1 MISDQNKEKHSLSKE
16 GERQTLSRSFAGN
29 LDTEGVVHEPPLP
42 KQYGTELLVLKE
54 GKGVYLW
61 DVQGN
66 KYLDFG
72 SGIAVNAMGYG
83 VEDIAR
89 IAADQMRK
97 IVHTSNLYTTE
108 PTLTLASKLIA
119 SGSFQAVHFGNSG
132 TEANETALKYAR
144 LYAKRKRGEGH
155 HTLLTFSHAF
165 HGRTLGALSVTHT
178 EAYREP
184 FEPLLPGVEVCPYN
198 DVEALRKI
206 VDDRFAGIIV
216 EVVQGE
222 GGLEVMRGEFAQA
235 LNELRDAFDLIL
247 IADEVQTGL
256 GRTGYLYASEGV
268 GLKPDIITLA
278 KPLAGGLPL
287 SATLIPE
294 KINSLLR
301 VGDHG
306 TTFGGGPVTTAV
318 ASYLWDTVSS
328 PEFLKEVREKGEF
341 LEGELEALRK
351 ECSTGSLRLSQVRG
365 MGLLR
370 GLEVEIPTGDMGEW
384 MKRILQAARKEGVL
398 VLRSGKNVIR
408 VAPPLVISRE
418 EIKEGIDKLRRA
430 LKAVASEK

>member
-1 MISDQNKEKHSLSKE
+1 MK
-16 GERQTLSRSFAGN
+16 TWN
-29 LDTEGVVHEPPLP
+29 LDREGIVHEPPLP
-42 KQYGTELLVLKE
+42 RQYGTELLVLKE

-66 KYLDFG
+66 RYLDFG
-72 SGIAVNAMGYG
+72 SGIAVNALGYG
-83 VEDIAR
+83 REDIAR
-89 IAADQMRK
+89 VAADQMRK
-97 IVHTSNLYTTE
+97 IVHTSNLFTTE

-119 SGSFQAVHFGNSG
+119 SGPFQAVHFGNSG

-155 HTLLTFSHAF
+155 HALLTFSHAF
-165 HGRTLGALSVTHT
+165 HGRTLGALSVTPT

-198 DVEALRKI
+198 DVEALKKT
-206 VDDRFAGIIV
+206 VDERFSGIIV

-222 GGLEVMRGEFAQA
+222 GGLEVMSREFAQA
-235 LNELRDAFDLIL
+235 LNELRDIFDLVL

-256 GRTGYLYASEGV
+256 GRTGYLYASEAV
-268 GLKPDIITLA
+268 GLLPDIITLA

-294 KINSLLR
+294 KINSLLK

-318 ASYLWDTVSS
+318 ASYLWDTVSN
-328 PEFLKEVREKGEF
+328 PDFHKEVREKGEF
-341 LEGELEALRK
+341 LEAELESLRK
-351 ECSTGSLRLSQVRG
+351 EWSSGALLLSRVRG
-365 MGLLR
+365 LGLLR
-370 GLEVEIPTGDMGEW
+370 GLEVEVEKGDMGEW
-384 MKRILQAARKEGVL
+384 MKKILQAARKEGVL

-408 VAPPLVISRE
+408 IAPPLVISRE
-418 EIKEGIDKLRRA
+418 EIREGIEKLRRA
-430 LKAVASEK
+430 LQSVASQM

>member
-1 MISDQNKEKHSLSKE
+1 MK
-16 GERQTLSRSFAGN
+16 TWN
-29 LDTEGVVHEPPLP
+29 LDREGIVHEPPLP
-42 KQYGTELLVLKE
+42 RQYGTELLVLKE

-72 SGIAVNAMGYG
+72 SGIAVNALGYG
-83 VEDIAR
+83 REDIAR
-89 IAADQMRK
+89 IASDQMRR

-119 SGSFQAVHFGNSG
+119 SGPFQAVHFGNSG

-144 LYAKRKRGEGH
+144 LYARRKRGEGH
-155 HTLLTFSHAF
+155 HALLTFSHAF
-165 HGRTLGALSVTHT
+165 HGRTLGALSVTPT

-198 DVEALRKI
+198 DVEALKKT
-206 VDDRFAGIIV
+206 VNDRFAGIIV

-222 GGLEVMRGEFAQA
+222 GGLEVMSREFAQA
-235 LNELRDAFDLIL
+235 LNELRDTFDLVL

-256 GRTGYLYASEGV
+256 GRTGYLYASEAV
-268 GLKPDIITLA
+268 GLLPDIITLA

-294 KINSLLR
+294 KINSLLK

-318 ASYLWDTVSS
+318 ASYLWDTVSN
-328 PEFLKEVREKGEF
+328 PDFHKEVREKGEF
-341 LEGELEALRK
+341 LEAELESLRK
-351 ECSTGSLRLSQVRG
+351 EWSSGALLLSRVRG
-365 MGLLR
+365 LGLLR
-370 GLEVEIPTGDMGEW
+370 GLEVEVEKGDMGEW
-384 MKRILQAARKEGVL
+384 MKKILQAARKEGVL

-408 VAPPLVISRE
+408 IAPPLVISRE
-418 EIKEGIDKLRRA
+418 EIREGIEKLRRA
-430 LKAVASEK
+430 LQSVASQM

>member
-1 MISDQNKEKHSLSKE
+1 MKSHQKQSNIEIPIDGE
-16 GERQTLSRSFAGN
+16 GIA
-29 LDTEGVVHEPPLP
+29 HEPPLP
-42 KQYGTELLVLKE
+42 RQYGTELLVLKE

-83 VEDIAR
+83 VEEIAR
-89 IAADQMRK
+89 IAADQIRK

-119 SGSFQAVHFGNSG
+119 SGPFQAVHFGNSG

-144 LYAKRKRGEGH
+144 LYAKRKRGDGH

-165 HGRTLGALSVTHT
+165 HGRTLGALSVTPT

-184 FEPLLPGVEVCPYN
+184 FEPLVPGVEVCPYN
-198 DVEALRKI
+198 DVEALKRI
-206 VDDRFAGIIV
+206 VDSRFAGIIV

-222 GGLEVMRGEFAQA
+222 GGLEVMTKEFARA
-235 LNELRDAFDLIL
+235 LNEVRDAFDLIL
-247 IADEVQTGL
+247 IADEVQTGM
-256 GRTGYLYASEGV
+256 GRTGYLYASESV

-294 KINSLLR
+294 KINALLQ

-318 ASYLWDTVSS
+318 ASYLWDTVNN
-328 PEFLKEVREKGEF
+328 PDFLMGVREKGEF
-341 LEGELEALRK
+341 LGEALEALRK
-351 ECSTGSLRLSQVRG
+351 ECPSGAIRLSRVRG

-370 GLEVEIPTGDMGEW
+370 GLEVEAEEGDLSEW

-408 VAPPLVISRE
+408 IAPPLVISHG
-418 EIKEGIDKLRRA
+418 EIEEGIERLKGA
-430 LKAVASEK
+430 LKSIVG

>member
-1 MISDQNKEKHSLSKE
+1 MK
-16 GERQTLSRSFAGN
+16 TWN
-29 LDTEGVVHEPPLP
+29 LDREGIVHEPPLP
-42 KQYGTELLVLKE
+42 RQYGTELLVLKE

-66 KYLDFG
+66 RYLDFG
-72 SGIAVNAMGYG
+72 SGIAVNALGYG
-83 VEDIAR
+83 REDIAR
-89 IAADQMRK
+89 IASDQMRK

-119 SGSFQAVHFGNSG
+119 SGPFQAVHFGNSG

-144 LYAKRKRGEGH
+144 LYARRKRGEGH
-155 HTLLTFSHAF
+155 HALLTFSHAF
-165 HGRTLGALSVTHT
+165 HGRTLGALSVTPT

-198 DVEALRKI
+198 DVEALKKT
-206 VDDRFAGIIV
+206 VNDRFAGIIV

-222 GGLEVMRGEFAQA
+222 GGLEVMSREFAQA
-235 LNELRDAFDLIL
+235 LNELRDAFDLVL

-256 GRTGYLYASEGV
+256 GRTGYLYASEAV
-268 GLKPDIITLA
+268 GLLPDIITLA

-294 KINSLLR
+294 KINSLLK

-318 ASYLWDTVSS
+318 ASYLWDTVSN
-328 PEFLKEVREKGEF
+328 PDFHKEVREKGEF
-341 LEGELEALRK
+341 LEAELESLRK
-351 ECSTGSLRLSQVRG
+351 EWSSGALLLSRVRG
-365 MGLLR
+365 LGLLR
-370 GLEVEIPTGDMGEW
+370 GLEVEVEKGDMGEW
-384 MKRILQAARKEGVL
+384 MKKILQAARKEGVL

-408 VAPPLVISRE
+408 IAPPLVISRE
-418 EIKEGIDKLRRA
+418 EIREGIEKLRRA
-430 LKAVASEK
+430 LQSVASQM

>member
-1 MISDQNKEKHSLSKE
+1 MK
-16 GERQTLSRSFAGN
+16 TWN
-29 LDTEGVVHEPPLP
+29 LDREGIVHEPPLP
-42 KQYGTELLVLKE
+42 RQYGTELLVLKE

-66 KYLDFG
+66 RYLDFG
-72 SGIAVNAMGYG
+72 SGIAVNALGYG
-83 VEDIAR
+83 REDIAR
-89 IAADQMRK
+89 VAADQMRK
-97 IVHTSNLYTTE
+97 IVHTSNLFTTE

-119 SGSFQAVHFGNSG
+119 SGPFQAVHFGNSG

-155 HTLLTFSHAF
+155 HALLTFSHAF
-165 HGRTLGALSVTHT
+165 HGRTLGALSVTPT

-198 DVEALRKI
+198 DVEALKKT
-206 VDDRFAGIIV
+206 VDERFSGIIV

-222 GGLEVMRGEFAQA
+222 GGLEVMSREFAQA
-235 LNELRDAFDLIL
+235 LNELRDAFDLVL

-256 GRTGYLYASEGV
+256 GRTGYLYASEAV

-294 KINSLLR
+294 KINSLLK

-318 ASYLWDTVSS
+318 ASYLWDTVSN
-328 PEFLKEVREKGEF
+328 PDFHKEVREKGEF
-341 LEGELEALRK
+341 LEAELESLRK
-351 ECSTGSLRLSQVRG
+351 EWSSGALLLSRVRG
-365 MGLLR
+365 LGLLR
-370 GLEVEIPTGDMGEW
+370 GLEVEVEKGDMGEW
-384 MKRILQAARKEGVL
+384 MKKILQAARKEGVL

-408 VAPPLVISRE
+408 IAPPLVISRE
-418 EIKEGIDKLRRA
+418 EIREGIEKLRRA
-430 LKAVASEK
+430 LQSVASQM

>member
-1 MISDQNKEKHSLSKE
+1 MKTWNSDRE
-16 GERQTLSRSFAGN
+16 GI
-29 LDTEGVVHEPPLP
+29 VHEPPLP
-42 KQYGTELLVLKE
+42 RQYGTELLVLKE

-66 KYLDFG
+66 RYLDFG
-72 SGIAVNAMGYG
+72 SGIAVNALGYG
-83 VEDIAR
+83 REDIAR
-89 IAADQMRK
+89 VAADQMRK
-97 IVHTSNLYTTE
+97 IVHTSNLFTTE

-119 SGSFQAVHFGNSG
+119 SGPFQAVHFGNSG

-155 HTLLTFSHAF
+155 HALLTFSHAF
-165 HGRTLGALSVTHT
+165 HGRTLGALSVTPT

-198 DVEALRKI
+198 DVEALKKT
-206 VDDRFAGIIV
+206 VDERFSGIIV

-222 GGLEVMRGEFAQA
+222 GGLEVMSREFAQA
-235 LNELRDAFDLIL
+235 LNELRDAFDLVL

-256 GRTGYLYASEGV
+256 GRTGYLYASEAV

-294 KINSLLR
+294 KINSLLK

-318 ASYLWDTVSS
+318 ASYLWDTVSN
-328 PEFLKEVREKGEF
+328 PDFHKEVREKGEF
-341 LEGELEALRK
+341 LEAELESLRK
-351 ECSTGSLRLSQVRG
+351 EWSSGALLLSRVRG
-365 MGLLR
+365 LGLLR
-370 GLEVEIPTGDMGEW
+370 GLEVEVEKGDMGEW
-384 MKRILQAARKEGVL
+384 MKKILQAARKEGVL

-408 VAPPLVISRE
+408 IAPPLVISRE
-418 EIKEGIDKLRRA
+418 EIREGIEKLRRA
-430 LKAVASEK
+430 LQSVASQM

>member
-1 MISDQNKEKHSLSKE
+1 MKTWNSDRE
-16 GERQTLSRSFAGN
+16 GI
-29 LDTEGVVHEPPLP
+29 VHEPPLP
-42 KQYGTELLVLKE
+42 RQYGTELLVLKE

-66 KYLDFG
+66 RYLDFG
-72 SGIAVNAMGYG
+72 SGIAVNALGYG
-83 VEDIAR
+83 REDIAR
-89 IAADQMRK
+89 VAADQMRK

-119 SGSFQAVHFGNSG
+119 SGPFQAVHFGNSG

-144 LYAKRKRGEGH
+144 LYARRKRGEGH
-155 HTLLTFSHAF
+155 HALLTFSHAF
-165 HGRTLGALSVTHT
+165 HGRTLGALSVTPT

-198 DVEALRKI
+198 DVEALKKT
-206 VDDRFAGIIV
+206 VDERFSGIIV

-222 GGLEVMRGEFAQA
+222 GGLEVMSREFAQA
-235 LNELRDAFDLIL
+235 LNELRDTFDLVL

-256 GRTGYLYASEGV
+256 GRTGYLYASEAV
-268 GLKPDIITLA
+268 GLLPDIITLA

-294 KINSLLR
+294 KINSLLK

-318 ASYLWDTVSS
+318 ASYLWDTVSN
-328 PEFLKEVREKGEF
+328 PDFHKEVREKGEY
-341 LEGELEALRK
+341 LEAELESLRK
-351 ECSTGSLRLSQVRG
+351 EWSSGALLLSRVRG
-365 MGLLR
+365 LGLLR
-370 GLEVEIPTGDMGEW
+370 GLEVEVEKGDMGEW
-384 MKRILQAARKEGVL
+384 MKKILQAARKEGVL

-408 VAPPLVISRE
+408 IAPPLVISRE
-418 EIKEGIDKLRRA
+418 EIREGIEKLRRA
-430 LKAVASEK
+430 LQSVASQM

>member
-1 MISDQNKEKHSLSKE
+1 MKTWNSDRE
-16 GERQTLSRSFAGN
+16 GI
-29 LDTEGVVHEPPLP
+29 VHEPPLP
-42 KQYGTELLVLKE
+42 RQYGTELLVLKE

-66 KYLDFG
+66 RYLDFG
-72 SGIAVNAMGYG
+72 SGIAVNALGYG
-83 VEDIAR
+83 REDIAR
-89 IAADQMRK
+89 VAADQMRK
-97 IVHTSNLYTTE
+97 IVHTSNLFTTE

-119 SGSFQAVHFGNSG
+119 SGPFQAVHFGNSG

-155 HTLLTFSHAF
+155 HALLTFSHAF
-165 HGRTLGALSVTHT
+165 HGRTLGALSVTPT

-198 DVEALRKI
+198 DVEALKKT
-206 VDDRFAGIIV
+206 VDERFSGIIV

-222 GGLEVMRGEFAQA
+222 GGLEVMSREFAQA
-235 LNELRDAFDLIL
+235 LNELRDAFDLVL

-256 GRTGYLYASEGV
+256 GRTGYLYASEAV
-268 GLKPDIITLA
+268 GLLPDIITLA

-294 KINSLLR
+294 KINSLLK

-318 ASYLWDTVSS
+318 ASYLWDTVSN
-328 PEFLKEVREKGEF
+328 PDFHKEVREKGEF
-341 LEGELEALRK
+341 LEAELESLRK
-351 ECSTGSLRLSQVRG
+351 EWSSGALLLSRVRG
-365 MGLLR
+365 LGLLR
-370 GLEVEIPTGDMGEW
+370 GLEVEVEKGDMGEW
-384 MKRILQAARKEGVL
+384 MKKILQAARKEGVL

-408 VAPPLVISRE
+408 IAPPLVISRE
-418 EIKEGIDKLRRA
+418 EIREGIEKLRRA
-430 LKAVASEK
+430 LQSVASQM

>member
-1 MISDQNKEKHSLSKE
+1 MK
-16 GERQTLSRSFAGN
+16 TWN
-29 LDTEGVVHEPPLP
+29 LDREGIVHEPPLP
-42 KQYGTELLVLKE
+42 RQYGTELLVLKE

-66 KYLDFG
+66 RYLDFG
-72 SGIAVNAMGYG
+72 SGIAVNALGYG
-83 VEDIAR
+83 REDIAR
-89 IAADQMRK
+89 VAADQMRR

-119 SGSFQAVHFGNSG
+119 SGPFQAVHFGNSG

-155 HTLLTFSHAF
+155 HALLTFSHAF
-165 HGRTLGALSVTHT
+165 HGRTLGALSVTPT
-178 EAYREP
+178 ETYREP

-198 DVEALRKI
+198 DVEALKKT
-206 VDDRFAGIIV
+206 VDERFSGIIV

-222 GGLEVMRGEFAQA
+222 GGLEVMSREFAQA
-235 LNELRDAFDLIL
+235 LNELRDAFDLVL

-256 GRTGYLYASEGV
+256 GRTGYLYASEAV
-268 GLKPDIITLA
+268 GLLPDIITLA

-294 KINSLLR
+294 KINSLLK

-318 ASYLWDTVSS
+318 ASYLWDTVSN
-328 PEFLKEVREKGEF
+328 PDFHKEVREKGEF
-341 LEGELEALRK
+341 LEAELESLRK
-351 ECSTGSLRLSQVRG
+351 EWSSGALLLSRVRG
-365 MGLLR
+365 LGLLR
-370 GLEVEIPTGDMGEW
+370 GLEVEVEKGDMGEW
-384 MKRILQAARKEGVL
+384 MKKILQAARKEGVL

-408 VAPPLVISRE
+408 IAPPLVISRE
-418 EIKEGIDKLRRA
+418 EIREGIEKLRRA
-430 LKAVASEK
+430 LQSVASQM

>member
-1 MISDQNKEKHSLSKE
+1 MK
-16 GERQTLSRSFAGN
+16 TWN
-29 LDTEGVVHEPPLP
+29 LDREGIVHEPPLP
-42 KQYGTELLVLKE
+42 RQYGTELLVLKE

-66 KYLDFG
+66 RYLDFG
-72 SGIAVNAMGYG
+72 SGIAVNALGYG
-83 VEDIAR
+83 REDIAR
-89 IAADQMRK
+89 VAADQMRK
-97 IVHTSNLYTTE
+97 IVHTSNLFTTE

-119 SGSFQAVHFGNSG
+119 SGPFQAVHFGNSG

-155 HTLLTFSHAF
+155 HALLTFSHAF
-165 HGRTLGALSVTHT
+165 HGRTLGALSVTPT

-198 DVEALRKI
+198 DVEALKKT
-206 VDDRFAGIIV
+206 VDERFSGIIV

-222 GGLEVMRGEFAQA
+222 GGLEVMSREFAQA
-235 LNELRDAFDLIL
+235 LNELRDAFDLVL

-256 GRTGYLYASEGV
+256 GRTGYLYASEAV
-268 GLKPDIITLA
+268 GLLPDIITLA

-294 KINSLLR
+294 KINSLLK

-318 ASYLWDTVSS
+318 ASYLWDTVSN
-328 PEFLKEVREKGEF
+328 PDFHKEVREKGEF
-341 LEGELEALRK
+341 LEAELESLRK
-351 ECSTGSLRLSQVRG
+351 EWSSGALLLSRVRG
-365 MGLLR
+365 LGLLR
-370 GLEVEIPTGDMGEW
+370 GLEVEVEKGDMGEW
-384 MKRILQAARKEGVL
+384 MKKILQAARKEGVL

-408 VAPPLVISRE
+408 IAPPLVISRE
-418 EIKEGIDKLRRA
+418 EIREGIEKLRRA
-430 LKAVASEK
+430 LQSVASQM

>member
-1 MISDQNKEKHSLSKE
+1 MK
-16 GERQTLSRSFAGN
+16 TWN
-29 LDTEGVVHEPPLP
+29 LDREGIVHEPPLP
-42 KQYGTELLVLKE
+42 RQYGTELLVLKE

-66 KYLDFG
+66 RYLDFG
-72 SGIAVNAMGYG
+72 SGIAVNALGYG
-83 VEDIAR
+83 REDIAR
-89 IAADQMRK
+89 VAADQMRK
-97 IVHTSNLYTTE
+97 IVHTSNLFTTE

-119 SGSFQAVHFGNSG
+119 SGPFQAVHFGNSG

-155 HTLLTFSHAF
+155 HALLTFSHAF
-165 HGRTLGALSVTHT
+165 HGRTLGALSVTPT

-198 DVEALRKI
+198 DVEALKKT
-206 VDDRFAGIIV
+206 VDERFSGIIV

-222 GGLEVMRGEFAQA
+222 GGLEVMSREFAQA
-235 LNELRDAFDLIL
+235 LNELRDIFDLVL

-256 GRTGYLYASEGV
+256 GRTGYLYASEAV

-294 KINSLLR
+294 KINSLLK

-318 ASYLWDTVSS
+318 ASYLWDTVSN
-328 PEFLKEVREKGEF
+328 PDFHKEVREKGEF
-341 LEGELEALRK
+341 LEAELESLRK
-351 ECSTGSLRLSQVRG
+351 EWSSGALLLSRVRG
-365 MGLLR
+365 LGLLR
-370 GLEVEIPTGDMGEW
+370 GLEVEVEKGDMGEW
-384 MKRILQAARKEGVL
+384 MKKILQAARKEGVL

-408 VAPPLVISRE
+408 IAPPLVISRE
-418 EIKEGIDKLRRA
+418 EIREGIEKLRRA
-430 LKAVASEK
+430 LQSVASQM

>member
-1 MISDQNKEKHSLSKE
+1 
-16 GERQTLSRSFAGN
+16 
-29 LDTEGVVHEPPLP
+29 
-42 KQYGTELLVLKE
+42 
-54 GKGVYLW
+54 
-61 DVQGN
+61 
-66 KYLDFG
+66 
-72 SGIAVNAMGYG
+72 MGYG
-83 VEDIAR
+83 VEEIAR
-89 IAADQMRK
+89 IAADQIRK

-108 PTLTLASKLIA
+108 PTLTLARKLIA
-119 SGSFQAVHFGNSG
+119 SGPFQAVHFGNSG

-155 HTLLTFSHAF
+155 HTLLTFTHAF
-165 HGRTLGALSVTHT
+165 HGRTLGALSVTPT

-198 DVEALRKI
+198 DVEAFKKI
-206 VDDRFAGIIV
+206 VNERFAGIIV

-222 GGLEVMRGEFAQA
+222 GGLEVMRPEFARA
-235 LNELRDAFDLIL
+235 LNELRDAYDLIL

-256 GRTGYLYASEGV
+256 GRTGYLYASEAV

-294 KINSLLR
+294 KINALLR

-328 PEFLKEVREKGEF
+328 PDFLKEVREKGKFLGGALDAVQKEF
-341 LEGELEALRK
+341 SSGAI
-351 ECSTGSLRLSQVRG
+351 RLTRVRG

-370 GLEVEIPTGDMGEW
+370 GLEVEVEKGDLGDW
-384 MKRILQAARKEGVL
+384 MKRILQVARKEGIL

-408 VAPPLVISRE
+408 IAPPLVISRTEME
-418 EIKEGIDKLRRA
+418 EGVEKLRRA
-430 LKAVASEK
+430 LKIVVS

>member
-1 MISDQNKEKHSLSKE
+1 MQERNGKDLADATNMKNAALQIDSEGIS
-16 GERQTLSRSFAGN
+16 
-29 LDTEGVVHEPPLP
+29 HEPPLP
-42 KQYGTELLVLKE
+42 QQYGTELLVLRE

-61 DVQGN
+61 DIRGN

-72 SGIAVNAMGYG
+72 SGIAVNALGYG
-83 VEDIAR
+83 REDLAQ

-97 IVHTSNLYTTE
+97 IVHSSNLFTTE
-108 PTLTLASKLIA
+108 PTLELARKLTE
-119 SGSFQAVHFGNSG
+119 SGPFRAVHFGNSG
-132 TEANETALKYAR
+132 TEANEAALKYAR
-144 LYAKRKRGEGH
+144 LYAKRKRGSGH

-165 HGRTLGALSVTHT
+165 HGRTLGALSVTPT

-198 DVEALRKI
+198 DVQALRKI
-206 VDDRFAGIIV
+206 VSDRFAGIIV

-222 GGLEVMRGEFAQA
+222 GGLEVMTREFAAA
-235 LNELRDAFDLIL
+235 LNEVRDTFDLIL
-247 IADEVQTGL
+247 IADEVQTGI
-256 GRTGYLYASEGV
+256 GRTGYLYASEAV

-294 KINSLLR
+294 KINSLLQ

-318 ASYLWDTVSS
+318 ASYLWDTVNT
-328 PEFLKEVREKGEF
+328 PQLLKEIREKGEF
-341 LEGELEALRK
+341 LARELETLQTEFGQGNLRI
-351 ECSTGSLRLSQVRG
+351 SRIRG
-365 MGLLR
+365 MGMLR
-370 GLEVEIPTGDMGEW
+370 GLEVEAPEGQAGEIL
-384 MKRILQAARKEGVL
+384 KTILQTARKEGLL

-408 VAPPLVISRE
+408 IAPPLVISTE
-418 EIKEGIDKLRRA
+418 EIREGVSLLRKA
-430 LKAVASEK
+430 LKQVLK

>member
-1 MISDQNKEKHSLSKE
+1 
-16 GERQTLSRSFAGN
+16 
-29 LDTEGVVHEPPLP
+29 
-42 KQYGTELLVLKE
+42 
-54 GKGVYLW
+54 
-61 DVQGN
+61 VQGN
-66 KYLDFG
+66 RYLDFG
-72 SGIAVNAMGYG
+72 SGIAVNALGYG
-83 VEDIAR
+83 REDIAR
-89 IAADQMRK
+89 VAADQMRK
-97 IVHTSNLYTTE
+97 IVHTSNLFTTE

-119 SGSFQAVHFGNSG
+119 SGPFQAVHFGNSG

-155 HTLLTFSHAF
+155 HALLTFSHAF
-165 HGRTLGALSVTHT
+165 HGRTLGALSVTPT

-198 DVEALRKI
+198 DVEALKKT
-206 VDDRFAGIIV
+206 VDERFSGIIV

-222 GGLEVMRGEFAQA
+222 GGLEVMSREFAQA
-235 LNELRDAFDLIL
+235 LNELRDAFDLVL

-256 GRTGYLYASEGV
+256 GRTGYLYASEAV

-294 KINSLLR
+294 KINSLLK

-318 ASYLWDTVSS
+318 ASYLWDTVSN
-328 PEFLKEVREKGEF
+328 PDFHKEVREKGEF
-341 LEGELEALRK
+341 LEAELESLRK
-351 ECSTGSLRLSQVRG
+351 EWSSGALLLSRVRG
-365 MGLLR
+365 LGLLR
-370 GLEVEIPTGDMGEW
+370 GLEVEVEKGDMGEW
-384 MKRILQAARKEGVL
+384 MKKILQAARKEGVL

-408 VAPPLVISRE
+408 IAPPLVISRE
-418 EIKEGIDKLRRA
+418 EIREGIEKLRRA
-430 LKAVASEK
+430 LQSVASQM

>member
-1 MISDQNKEKHSLSKE
+1 MK
-16 GERQTLSRSFAGN
+16 TWN
-29 LDTEGVVHEPPLP
+29 LDREGIVHEPPLP
-42 KQYGTELLVLKE
+42 RQYGTELLVLKE

-72 SGIAVNAMGYG
+72 SGIAVNALGYG
-83 VEDIAR
+83 REDIAR
-89 IAADQMRK
+89 IASDQMRR

-119 SGSFQAVHFGNSG
+119 SGPFQAVHFGNSG

-144 LYAKRKRGEGH
+144 LYARRKRGEGH
-155 HTLLTFSHAF
+155 HALLTFSHAF
-165 HGRTLGALSVTHT
+165 HGRTLGALSVTPT

-198 DVEALRKI
+198 DVEALKKT
-206 VDDRFAGIIV
+206 VNDRFAGIIV

-222 GGLEVMRGEFAQA
+222 GGLEVMSREFAQA
-235 LNELRDAFDLIL
+235 LNELRDTFDLVL

-256 GRTGYLYASEGV
+256 GRTGYLYASEAV
-268 GLKPDIITLA
+268 GLLPDIITLA

-287 SATLIPE
+287 SATLFPE
-294 KINSLLR
+294 KINSLLK

-318 ASYLWDTVSS
+318 ASYLWDTVSN
-328 PEFLKEVREKGEF
+328 PDFHKEVREKGEF
-341 LEGELEALRK
+341 LEAELESLRK
-351 ECSTGSLRLSQVRG
+351 EWSSGAFLLSRVRG
-365 MGLLR
+365 LGLLR
-370 GLEVEIPTGDMGEW
+370 GLEVEVEKGDMGEW
-384 MKRILQAARKEGVL
+384 MKKILQAARKEGVL

-408 VAPPLVISRE
+408 IAPPLVISRE
-418 EIKEGIDKLRRA
+418 EIREGIEKLRRA
-430 LKAVASEK
+430 LQSVASQM

>member
-1 MISDQNKEKHSLSKE
+1 MK
-16 GERQTLSRSFAGN
+16 TWN
-29 LDTEGVVHEPPLP
+29 LDREGIVHEPPLP
-42 KQYGTELLVLKE
+42 RQYGTELLVLKE

-72 SGIAVNAMGYG
+72 SGIAVNALGYG
-83 VEDIAR
+83 REDIAR
-89 IAADQMRK
+89 IASDQMRR

-119 SGSFQAVHFGNSG
+119 SGPFQAVHFGNSG

-144 LYAKRKRGEGH
+144 LYARRKRGEGH
-155 HTLLTFSHAF
+155 HALLTFSHAF
-165 HGRTLGALSVTHT
+165 HGRTLGALSVTPT

-198 DVEALRKI
+198 DVEALKKT
-206 VDDRFAGIIV
+206 VDERFSGIIV

-222 GGLEVMRGEFAQA
+222 GGLEVMSREFAQA
-235 LNELRDAFDLIL
+235 LNELRDIFDLVL

-256 GRTGYLYASEGV
+256 GRTGYLYASEAV
-268 GLKPDIITLA
+268 GLLPDIITLA

-294 KINSLLR
+294 KINSLLK

-318 ASYLWDTVSS
+318 ASYLWDTVSN
-328 PEFLKEVREKGEF
+328 PDFHKEVREKGEF
-341 LEGELEALRK
+341 LEAELESLRK
-351 ECSTGSLRLSQVRG
+351 EWSSGALLLSRVRG
-365 MGLLR
+365 LGLLR
-370 GLEVEIPTGDMGEW
+370 GLEVEVEKGDMGEW
-384 MKRILQAARKEGVL
+384 MKKILQAARKEGVL

-408 VAPPLVISRE
+408 IAPPLVISRE
-418 EIKEGIDKLRRA
+418 EIREGIEKLRRA
-430 LKAVASEK
+430 LQSVASQM

>member
-1 MISDQNKEKHSLSKE
+1 MKSNQSVGITGIDAE
-16 GERQTLSRSFAGN
+16 GIA
-29 LDTEGVVHEPPLP
+29 HEPPLP

-83 VEDIAR
+83 VEEIAR
-89 IAADQMRK
+89 IAAEQIRK

-108 PTLTLASKLIA
+108 PTLSLAAKLVA
-119 SGSFQAVHFGNSG
+119 SGPFQAVHFGNSG

-144 LYAKRKRGEGH
+144 LYAKRKRGKGH
-155 HTLLTFSHAF
+155 HTFLTFTHAF
-165 HGRTLGALSVTHT
+165 HGRTMGALSVTPT

-184 FEPLLPGVEVCPYN
+184 FEPLVPGVEVCPYN
-198 DVEALRKI
+198 DVEALKRI

-222 GGLEVMRGEFAQA
+222 GGLEVMRPEFAKA
-235 LNELRDAFDLIL
+235 LNEIRDTYDLIL

-256 GRTGYLYASEGV
+256 GRTGYLYASEAV

-294 KINSLLR
+294 KINALLR

-306 TTFGGGPVTTAV
+306 STFGGGPVTTAV
-318 ASYLWDTVSS
+318 ASYLWDTVSNPS
-328 PEFLKEVREKGEF
+328 FLKEVQEKGKF
-341 LEGELEALRK
+341 LGELLEALR
-351 ECSTGSLRLSQVRG
+351 EEYSSGAVRLTRVRG

-370 GLEVEIPTGDMGEW
+370 GLEVEVEEGDLGDW
-384 MKRILQAARKEGVL
+384 MKQILQVARKEGIL

-408 VAPPLVISRE
+408 IAPPLVISRK
-418 EIKEGIDKLRRA
+418 EIEEGIETLRRA
-430 LKAVASEK
+430 LKSLAS

>member
-1 MISDQNKEKHSLSKE
+1 
-16 GERQTLSRSFAGN
+16 
-29 LDTEGVVHEPPLP
+29 
-42 KQYGTELLVLKE
+42 
-54 GKGVYLW
+54 
-61 DVQGN
+61 VQGN
-66 KYLDFG
+66 RYLDFG
-72 SGIAVNAMGYG
+72 SGIAVNALGYG
-83 VEDIAR
+83 REDIAR
-89 IAADQMRK
+89 VAADQMRK

-119 SGSFQAVHFGNSG
+119 SGPFQAVHFGNSG

-155 HTLLTFSHAF
+155 HALLTFSHAF
-165 HGRTLGALSVTHT
+165 HGRTLGALSVTPT

-198 DVEALRKI
+198 DVEALKKT
-206 VDDRFAGIIV
+206 VDERFSGIIV

-222 GGLEVMRGEFAQA
+222 GGLEVMSREFAQA
-235 LNELRDAFDLIL
+235 LNELRDIFDLVL

-256 GRTGYLYASEGV
+256 GRTGYLYASEAV
-268 GLKPDIITLA
+268 GLLPDIITLA

-294 KINSLLR
+294 KINSLLK

-318 ASYLWDTVSS
+318 ASYLWDTVSN
-328 PEFLKEVREKGEF
+328 PDFHKEVREKGEF
-341 LEGELEALRK
+341 LEAELESLRK
-351 ECSTGSLRLSQVRG
+351 EWSSGALLLSRVRG
-365 MGLLR
+365 LGLLR
-370 GLEVEIPTGDMGEW
+370 GLEVEVEKGDMGEW
-384 MKRILQAARKEGVL
+384 MKKILQAARKEGVL

-408 VAPPLVISRE
+408 IAPPLVISRE
-418 EIKEGIDKLRRA
+418 EIREGIEKLRRA
-430 LKAVASEK
+430 LQSVASQM

>member
-1 MISDQNKEKHSLSKE
+1 MKSNHQSPNMKQSHASIDAVGIPIDAE
-16 GERQTLSRSFAGN
+16 GIA
-29 LDTEGVVHEPPLP
+29 HEPPLP

-83 VEDIAR
+83 VEEIAR
-89 IAADQMRK
+89 IAADQIRK

-108 PTLTLASKLIA
+108 PTLTLARKLIA
-119 SGSFQAVHFGNSG
+119 SGPFQAVHFGNSG

-155 HTLLTFSHAF
+155 HTLLTFTHAF
-165 HGRTLGALSVTHT
+165 HGRTLGALSVTPT

-198 DVEALRKI
+198 DVEAFKKI
-206 VDDRFAGIIV
+206 VNERFAGIIV

-222 GGLEVMRGEFAQA
+222 GGLEVMRPEFARA
-235 LNELRDAFDLIL
+235 LNELRDAYDLIL

-256 GRTGYLYASEGV
+256 GRTGYLYASEAV

-294 KINSLLR
+294 KINALLR

-328 PEFLKEVREKGEF
+328 PDFLKEVREKGKFLGGALDAVQKEF
-341 LEGELEALRK
+341 SSGAI
-351 ECSTGSLRLSQVRG
+351 RLTRVRG

-370 GLEVEIPTGDMGEW
+370 GLEVEVEKGDLGDW
-384 MKRILQAARKEGVL
+384 MKRILQVARKEGIL

-408 VAPPLVISRE
+408 IAPPLVISRTEME
-418 EIKEGIDKLRRA
+418 EGVEKLRRA
-430 LKAVASEK
+430 LKIVVS

>member
-1 MISDQNKEKHSLSKE
+1 MK
-16 GERQTLSRSFAGN
+16 TWN
-29 LDTEGVVHEPPLP
+29 LDREGIVHEPPLP
-42 KQYGTELLVLKE
+42 RQYGTELLVLKE

-66 KYLDFG
+66 RYLDFG
-72 SGIAVNAMGYG
+72 SGIAVNTLGYG
-83 VEDIAR
+83 REDIAR
-89 IAADQMRK
+89 VAADQMRK
-97 IVHTSNLYTTE
+97 IVHTSNLFTTE

-119 SGSFQAVHFGNSG
+119 SGPFQAVHFGNSG

-155 HTLLTFSHAF
+155 HALLTFSHAF
-165 HGRTLGALSVTHT
+165 HGRTLGALSVTPT

-198 DVEALRKI
+198 DVEALKKT
-206 VDDRFAGIIV
+206 VDERFSGIIV

-222 GGLEVMRGEFAQA
+222 GGLEVMSREFAQA
-235 LNELRDAFDLIL
+235 LNELRDAFDLVL

-256 GRTGYLYASEGV
+256 GRTGYLYASEAV

-294 KINSLLR
+294 KINSLLK

-318 ASYLWDTVSS
+318 ASYLWDTVSN
-328 PEFLKEVREKGEF
+328 PDFHKEVREKGEF
-341 LEGELEALRK
+341 LEAELESLRK
-351 ECSTGSLRLSQVRG
+351 EWSSGALLLSRVRG
-365 MGLLR
+365 LGLLR
-370 GLEVEIPTGDMGEW
+370 GLEVEVEKGDMGEW
-384 MKRILQAARKEGVL
+384 MKKILQAARKEGVL

-408 VAPPLVISRE
+408 IAPPLVISRE
-418 EIKEGIDKLRRA
+418 EIREGIEKLRRA
-430 LKAVASEK
+430 LQSVASQM